1 MEPGN
6 KQYMGYHS
14 DEYFVRLLRTFFDL
28 YTRYTYNVNTKQQ
41 LK

>member
-6 KQYMGYHS
+6 KQDMGYYS
-14 DEYFVRLLRTFFDL
+14 DEYFVRLLRTLIDL

-41 LK
+41 